1 MATYAEYL
9 KSQGASEEDI
19 KLLDTPVA
27 RRIWEHTERRIVEIA
42 KERDDAKA
50 GATAYEERANA
61 WYDEQKNNLSSAKAA
76 AATAAAEAARYR
88 AALLTAHKQ
97 GMIDIAK
104 DLGFKPEELE
114 GAAPPTPPNTPPSS
128 GNGGFDPN
136 KYFTREEILTIA
148 NGEGEAIAV
157 VADIAGEHATL
168 FPGQRLNFRQLRQ
181 EAMAAKKSVEQ
192 HWMDKYKVAEAREAR
207 AKADKE
213 AHEKSIRDDERK
225 KVETELA
232 SKWANPETRPPV
244 TSSSPFAPRPAGN
257 TRSGKQPWETGENF
271 ENSLAN
277 DRVTR
282 ATQKVLQNVH

>member
-1 MATYAEYL
+1 MTYAEYL
-9 KSQGASEEDI
+9 KSQGASEEEI
-19 KLLDTPVA
+19 KILDTPIGRKGFENMIERLTVVA
-27 RRIWEHTERRIVEIA
+27 R
-42 KERDDAKA
+42 ERDDAKA

-61 WYDEQKNNLSSAKAA
+61 WYDEQKTNLATAKSDAA
-76 AATAAAEAARYR
+76 KAAAEAARYR

-114 GAAPPTPPNTPPSS
+114 GAAPPTPPNNTPPS
-128 GNGGFDPN
+128 NGGFDPN
-136 KYFTREEILTIA
+136 KYFTRDEILTIA
-148 NGEGEAIAV
+148 RGEGIAIAV
-157 VADIAGEHATL
+157 AADIGAEHAIL
-168 FPGQRLNFRQLRQ
+168 FPGQRLNFRQLRE
-181 EAMAAKKSVEQ
+181 EAEAAKKSVEQ
-192 HWMDKYKVAEAREAR
+192 YWMEKYKVPDAR
-207 AKADKE
+207 AARVKKE
-213 AHEKSIRDDERK
+213 QEDRDNAIRAEERK

-282 ATQKVLQNVH
+282 ATQKVLQSVH